1 MNKVNQ
7 IMDDLDF
14 FKRTLDLI
22 RICLQTSR
30 EVRKFTQPKTILRFY
45 VQ

>member
-22 RICLQTSR
+22 RIWLQASR
-30 EVRKFTQPKTILRFY
+30 EVHKFTQPNTIVRFY